1 MKSLCW
7 YLYRNREIFSFIYI
21 HLLHPY
27 HATKPIF
34 FCFLPSHPLQPQAR
48 QASLSI
54 SMSPMGRWMR
64 WCPTCL
70 GEPRRTEASWKVPK
84 RRGSCCG
91 RSWNADSPLGSF
103 STDRC
108 TENTEEET
116 ERGGCQRVEFFFFY
130 FPWLTAAAVRS
141 LPPVQPW
148 MFVSCSTLSWSFL
161 ADGLFWCVTLS
172 FCLLTVVF
180 LHSVPRWCYRPSPP
194 SSLLCIAHVLSI
206 LFLIRLCI
214 HKHPS
219 FCLPVVYRALVS
231 IKWASLL
238 LQKDSLKCQRDWGGR
253 LFLSLYLSWRRTTII
268 KITGLI

>member
-116 ERGGCQRVEFFFFY
+116 ERGGCQRVEFFFFI
-130 FPWLTAAAVRS
+130 FPGWRLLLSVLS
-141 LPPVQPW
+141 PQYSPGCSSPVLPCP
-148 MFVSCSTLSWSFL
+148 
-161 ADGLFWCVTLS
+161 G
-172 FCLLTVVF
+172 VF
-180 LHSVPRWCYRPSPP
+180 LLMDCFGVSLSLSV
-194 SSLLCIAHVLSI
+194 SSLLFSSI
-206 LFLIRLCI
+206 LFLADVTDL
-214 HKHPS
+214 HPHPL
-219 FCLPVVYRALVS
+219 FCVLPMFSLFFSWSASAS
-231 IKWASLL
+231 ISIPH
-238 LQKDSLKCQRDWGGR
+238 
-253 LFLSLYLSWRRTTII
+253 FVFPLSIELWYPSSGHLYCSKRTP
-268 KITGLI
+268 